1 VTEAAAF
8 SRRMLAFARSKQP
21 SHQEESARRFLQK
34 RLELYARIVFW
45 AFVALRVMEL
55 LLYWAVPDVKPMHYP
70 YIVALGVAGLAV
82 MAACWRG
89 LLVRRTLSLRAL
101 GVVDA
106 TYTLSAGLVF
116 AGTALLAPN
125 RQEVGYVCLVYTC
138 FVVFM
143 RALVVPSTGRFTLA
157 TSLFALGPIVIAA
170 LVLAL
175 TTDQAIPGPAYFG
188 GAFAFSGFAVAIA
201 SAGSRLIYG
210 LRKRVDEQMQL
221 GQYTLEA
228 KLGRDGGIGDVYR
241 ARHLLLRRPTA
252 MKLLHPDRVGADTLL
267 RFEREVQHMSELTHP
282 NTVVVFDYGYSPD
295 GIFYYE
301 MEYLDGVDLE
311 TLVATDGPQHPGRV
325 VRILI
330 QICGALHEAHG
341 RRMFHRDIKP
351 RNIMLCRRGGMPD
364 FVKVLN
370 FGLTTDEKA
379 DASAATDIQGL
390 GKLAHLL
397 LGEGRVIPE
406 RLASIVNDC
415 VAGRPTSVLAIAD
428 QLHALQLDT
437 TWTDEEAR
445 AWWDAHDA
453 APSGRHSIPSMTIE
467 VDLDEMGS
475 RDDHASTQVSSR

>member
-1 VTEAAAF
+1 
-8 SRRMLAFARSKQP
+8 
-21 SHQEESARRFLQK
+21 
-34 RLELYARIVFW
+34 
-45 AFVALRVMEL
+45 MEL
-55 LLYWAVPDVKPMHYP
+55 VLYGLVPEVKPLHYP
-70 YIVALGVAGLAV
+70 YIVALGVAGLAA

-89 LLVRRTLSLRAL
+89 LLVRGTLSRRGL

-106 TYTLSAGLVF
+106 AYTLSAGIVF

-125 RQEVGYVCLVYTC
+125 RHEVAYVCLVYTC

-143 RALVVPSTGRFTLA
+143 RALVVPSTGRFTFV
-157 TSLFALGPIVIAA
+157 TSVCALGPVLIAA
-170 LVLAL
+170 GVLAL
-175 TTDQAIPGPAYFG
+175 TSDQEIPGPAFFA
-188 GAFAFSGFAVAIA
+188 GAFAFAGFAVAIA

-228 KLGRDGGIGDVYR
+228 KLGREGGIGDVYR

-252 MKLLHPDRVGADTLL
+252 MKLLHPGRLGADTLL

-301 MEYLDGVDLE
+301 MEYLDGIDLE
-311 TLVATDGPQHPGRV
+311 SLVTIDGPQHPGRV

-330 QICGALHEAHG
+330 QICGALHEAHA
-341 RRMFHRDIKP
+341 RRVLHRDIKP

-370 FGLTTDEKA
+370 FGLTTNE
-379 DASAATDIQGL
+379 DAGTSPATDIQGL
-390 GKLAHLL
+390 GKLARLL
-397 LGEGRVIPE
+397 LGDDRVIPE
-406 RLASIVNDC
+406 RLAAIVDDC
-415 VAGRPTSVLAIAD
+415 VAARPTSVAAIAD
-428 QLHALQLDT
+428 QLQALQLEA
-437 TWTDEEAR
+437 TWSDEEAR
-445 AWWDAHDA
+445 AWWLDHDA
-453 APSGRHSIPSMTIE
+453 AQSARNSIPSMTIE

-475 RDDHASTQVSSR
+475 RDDHASTQVTSR